1 MATVASSTYASS
13 AQSVLKIFDY
23 NLPYLEK
30 IITVNPIIHWPHSIT
45 KILFFV
51 FLFESEPVWGEEQ
64 HMEEQYK
71 GSLRKGERLNKL
83 QKDVFSYQF
92 KCQPCLSYLLLG
104 ASIVMGIQSV
114 FHTLTH
120 STHPHTHTHI
130 HTLHRC
136 CVFRSKYCGW
146 HFLQFERTL
155 RDCRWVS
162 LELKGK
168 WNL

>member
-104 ASIVMGIQSV
+104 ASIVMWIQSV

-130 HTLHRC
+130 YTPFIG
-136 CVFRSKYCGW
+136 VVNF
-146 HFLQFERTL
+146 
-155 RDCRWVS
+155 S
-162 LELKGK
+162 LNTVDDSLCSLKGHCAIVVGSRSS
-168 WNL
+168 